1 MVWDADTKD
10 IFSQDLADMSEVGTW
25 SPGRWNPIEMPV
37 IWPLFLW
44 LALTLS
50 VWSSG
55 TLPPIGS
62 PSV

>member
-1 MVWDADTKD
+1 
-10 IFSQDLADMSEVGTW
+10 MSEVGTW